1 MHVRPAAFS
10 LVALALVALVVF
22 PSMAGAQI
30 TNPDPVGHGICTQA
44 PGAEPVVDS
53 SAPCFDTFLMD
64 RASRLVL
71 AAMQWR
77 PVAARPVALSP
88 VRPVAAHSRAAR

>member
-1 MHVRPAAFS
+1 MHVRPAAHSLS
-10 LVALALVALVVF
+10 LVALALVALLVF

-44 PGAEPVVDS
+44 PGVEPVAS
-53 SAPCFDTFLMD
+53 PLCFDTFLMD

-88 VRPVAAHSRAAR
+88 VRPMAHPRAAR